1 MGPRNGGEVEGG
13 STKKNADHWEIDQHK
28 KKETFRIHNERWTLE
43 EVPKRHRL
51 TIRRKE
57 K

>member
-1 MGPRNGGEVEGG
+1 MRTIGKLTNIKE
-13 STKKNADHWEIDQHK
+13 
-28 KKETFRIHNERWTLE
+28 ETFQIHDERWTLE

-57 K
+57 KQESALELTKL